1 MKNRKL
7 ESREAM
13 VHIMEG
19 DRVIT
24 IAGIRA
30 SHRNV
35 KGDYNVRLGVAI
47 TSPDDEFE
55 YETGFNKAL
64 GRANARGGMK
74 CSVTDK
80 VIMNEALLFIGQKIS
95 KRIKE
100 DVRPFLAI
108 PSYEIPSIFR
118 RKV

>member
-1 MKNRKL
+1 MKNCKL

-13 VHIMEG
+13 VHIMED

-35 KGDYNVRLGVAI
+35 RGDYNVRIGVAI
-47 TSPDDEFE
+47 TSPEDHFE

-64 GRANARGGMK
+64 GRADKRGGMK
-74 CSVTDK
+74 CSVDDK
-80 VIMNEALLFIGQKIS
+80 AIMNEALLFIGQKVS
-95 KRIKE
+95 KRIQENK
-100 DVRPFLAI
+100 RPFLEV
-108 PSYEIPSIFR
+108 PSYEIPPRFNKR
-118 RKV
+118 